1 MTLPTIT
8 LQCILRVYPYMHHWK
23 WKHWHQITLFMSKE
37 LGKTIVER
45 SYFENIY
52 FKKRDDHSLRTYRK
66 QKSYCS
72 GFYKKKNKFFFNN
85 LNLAFVFDNKVFL
98 KTVKTLFSNIGNCD
112 GNIKFTKLKKMKL
125 FKMTIKL
132 QKY

>member
-1 MTLPTIT
+1 
-8 LQCILRVYPYMHHWK
+8 
-23 WKHWHQITLFMSKE
+23 MSKA
-37 LGKTIVER
+37 LGKTIEER
-45 SYFENIY
+45 SYFKNIY

-72 GFYKKKNKFFFNN
+72 GFYKKKKKKFFNN
-85 LNLAFVFDNKVFL
+85 LNLTFVFDNKVFL
-98 KTVKTLFSNIGNCD
+98 KAVKTLFSNIGNCH
-112 GNIKFTKLKKMKL
+112 GNRKLKKLKKIKS